1 VSARV
6 PPDRGLTG
14 LGLVLQLGGTVGAAL
29 ALGGGFA
36 AFTTAIA
43 ARSRWPGGAGGSAIW
58 LLLLAVI
65 TVARAWAQRA
75 AGTSLLYGEGPPLA
89 GVRRYALMAIAH
101 TALGLTWAV
110 ATQGLGPRAAV
121 ALALALLAWPAVM
134 LAIATAPW
142 HRAHRAGLPP
152 TPDRGFEG
160 AAILM
165 VTLGAL
171 GAMSM
176 VFVLLALLGRPTAT
190 WVGAPMAFLVLS
202 AIALLVR
209 SLLHM
214 AAGVRGLAEVHLDRA
229 VASVSTYASAGV
241 TTAIAVGALLLLLA
255 AVGGVGRQGVPV
267 ATTAVLLLLAWP
279 LLIRRF
285 FAERQFADLVA
296 HGGEP
301 GAHARA
307 PDHGLTTLGYFVLAL
322 AVAGVSLLLLRL
334 VVLPGGVPWAAVGLG
349 APAMT
354 PPGGL
359 SPWWGLLPLV
369 FMLGTAIELVRQ
381 GAAMLILALGWA
393 VAALALALVDIR
405 LVLQAA
411 PRGGV
416 MAHAVVVLPTLTTL
430 VLPLVCAV
438 LVVRRA
444 AAR

>member
-1 VSARV
+1 
-6 PPDRGLTG
+6 
-14 LGLVLQLGGTVGAAL
+14 
-29 ALGGGFA
+29 
-36 AFTTAIA
+36 
-43 ARSRWPGGAGGSAIW
+43 
-58 LLLLAVI
+58 
-65 TVARAWAQRA
+65 
-75 AGTSLLYGEGPPLA
+75 
-89 GVRRYALMAIAH
+89 
-101 TALGLTWAV
+101 
-110 ATQGLGPRAAV
+110 
-121 ALALALLAWPAVM
+121 
-134 LAIATAPW
+134 
-142 HRAHRAGLPP
+142 
-152 TPDRGFEG
+152 
-160 AAILM
+160 
-165 VTLGAL
+165 
-171 GAMSM
+171 
-176 VFVLLALLGRPTAT
+176 
-190 WVGAPMAFLVLS
+190 
-202 AIALLVR
+202 
-209 SLLHM
+209 
-214 AAGVRGLAEVHLDRA
+214 
-229 VASVSTYASAGV
+229 
-241 TTAIAVGALLLLLA
+241 
-255 AVGGVGRQGVPV
+255 VGRQGVPV